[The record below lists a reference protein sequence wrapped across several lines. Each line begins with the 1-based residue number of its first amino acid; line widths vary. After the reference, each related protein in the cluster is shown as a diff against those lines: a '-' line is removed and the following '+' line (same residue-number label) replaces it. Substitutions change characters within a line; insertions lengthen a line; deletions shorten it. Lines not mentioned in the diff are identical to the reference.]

1 MFVLFL
7 FGSHFTFYFISQFH
21 SRVIL
26 FPPELHSLETPLSR
40 LLVIYSVHF
49 VYLKMYFFHSQF
61 WKIFFFLVSKVLG
74 WSLFSLYFV
83 KIQFRIKKKNVLCC
97 HLFIVTWALTP
108 TADYFLCPYMPAMQL
123 YSLTVYFSLGSFLVA
138 NGQGIS
144 LIFIWVRQC
153 HKRHV

>member
-1 MFVLFL
+1 MILFICLVFNNKWFMFNMLINLYLIPSGKQCKNLRTQELLSTLSHYFCPAVQSVFCFFKPHTLEIIFVILSMQLLLRFNCIFVLFL

-61 WKIFFFLVSKVLG
+61 
-74 WSLFSLYFV
+74 
-83 KIQFRIKKKNVLCC
+83 
-97 HLFIVTWALTP
+97 
-108 TADYFLCPYMPAMQL
+108 
-123 YSLTVYFSLGSFLVA
+123 
-138 NGQGIS
+138 
-144 LIFIWVRQC
+144 
-153 HKRHV
+153 

>member
-26 FPPELHSLETPLSR
+26 FPPELHSLETPLSK

-61 WKIFFFLVSKVLG
+61 WKIFFFSSFESPRLIAIFP
-74 WSLFSLYFV
+74 LFCKNTIPHL
-83 KIQFRIKKKNVLCC
+83 KKNVLCC

-108 TADYFLCPYMPAMQL
+108 TTDYFLCPYVPAMQL